1 MRLVLLSLA
10 FLVFLPLATAAE
22 DDSPL
27 KSLTTGNQSRGWEAV
42 GRLDI
47 AGRVFCTGA
56 LIEPDLVLTAAHCMY
71 DGESGRRYDPRDI
84 EFRADWRN
92 GRASAYR
99 SVRRAIPHPDY
110 QYDGVDRS
118 SRIAFDLA
126 LLKLD
131 RPVRDDRIRPFS
143 TYGRPRKGAEVGVIS
158 YAHDRAD
165 SPALQEL
172 CYVLARRS
180 GTLILSCEADFGSSG
195 APVFSIG
202 DDGVARIVSV
212 ISAKANLNGRN
223 VSLGTSLEGPLTDL
237 RALMAAEEAQL
248 AAEPPKVRVLKS
260 DHGRDR
266 TGAKFLRP

>member
-1 MRLVLLSLA
+1 MRLLLL
-10 FLVFLPLATAAE
+10 FLPFMALLTLAAIAE
-22 DDSPL
+22 DDSRL
-27 KSLTTGNQSRGWEAV
+27 KSLTTGNDSRGWEAV

-47 AGRVFCTGA
+47 AGRAFCTGA
-56 LIEPDLVLTAAHCMY
+56 LIAPDLVLTAAHCMY
-71 DGESGRRYDPRDI
+71 DNSGRRYNAEDI

-99 SVRRAIPHPDY
+99 MVRRVIAHPDY
-110 QYDGVDRS
+110 HYGAIDHS

-131 RPVRDDRIRPFS
+131 QPVRNARITPFA
-143 TYGRPRKGAEVGVIS
+143 TDGRPRKGAEVGVVS
-158 YAHDRAD
+158 YAHDRAE

-172 CYVLARRS
+172 CFVLARRS

-195 APVFSIG
+195 APIFTIG

-212 ISAKANLNGRN
+212 ISAKADLDGRK

-237 RALMAAEEAQL
+237 RALMAAAEAVQPV
-248 AAEPPKVRVLKS
+248 AKPATRVLKP
-260 DHGRDR
+260 DEGRDR

>member
-1 MRLVLLSLA
+1 MRIVFLFLA
-10 FLVFLPLATAAE
+10 FLLLLTFAASAE
-22 DDSPL
+22 ETSPL
-27 KSLTTGNQSRGWEAV
+27 KTLTTGNQSRGWEAV

-47 AGRVFCTGA
+47 AGRAFCTGS
-56 LIEPDLVLTAAHCMY
+56 LIAPDLVLTAAHCMY
-71 DGESGRRYDPRDI
+71 DGESGRRYEANDI

-110 QYDGVDRS
+110 QYAGIDRNT
-118 SRIAFDLA
+118 RIAFDLA

-131 RPVRDDRIRPFS
+131 RPVSNARIQPL
-143 TYGRPRKGAEVGVIS
+143 TTDGRPRKGAEVGVIS
-158 YAHDRAD
+158 YAHDRAE
-165 SPALQEL
+165 SPSLQEL
-172 CYVLARRS
+172 CHVLARRS

-195 APVFSIG
+195 APIFTIG
-202 DDGVARIVSV
+202 EDGVARIVSL
-212 ISAKANLNGRN
+212 ISAKANLNGRK

-248 AAEPPKVRVLKS
+248 AGEPPKVRVMKG